1 MRLGVFGGSFDPP
14 HNGHLALCRTARE
27 RLGLSRLII
36 SVSNNPFKSGTDAPD
51 VHRFRMATLLSRE
64 IDQSGAFAEVSDWE
78 LERPGPS
85 YTIDLLQHLHATYP
99 AAELLLLVGEDS
111 YRDMPRWRSLGEI
124 RKLSRIV
131 VFERKAVHDGG
142 LTREPLPPAEII
154 ELDVPVSAT
163 EVRRLLECGESAA
176 HLVPPSIAE
185 YIALH
190 GLYRTT

>member
-27 RLGLSRLII
+27 RLGLSHLII
-36 SVSNNPFKSGTDAPD
+36 SVSNNPFKTGTDAPD
-51 VHRFRMATLLSRE
+51 AHRLRMAELLARE
-64 IDQSGAFAEVSDWE
+64 IDPSGAFAEVSDWE
-78 LERPGPS
+78 LQRPGPS
-85 YTIDLLQHLHATYP
+85 YTIDLLLYLHECYP
-99 AAELLLLVGEDS
+99 TAELMLLVGEDS

-124 RKLSRIV
+124 RKLSRII
-131 VFERKAVHDGG
+131 VFERKAAHDGG

-163 EVRRLLECGESAA
+163 EVRRRLECGESAA

-185 YIALH
+185 YIAHH